1 MVRKKVF
8 NTNQAGEAVDTQP
21 FCYYCDRKFDD
32 EKTLVQHQRIKHF
45 CCFECGR
52 TFSSVTGLRVHM
64 LNAYKKSLKEVPRAM
79 AGREN
84 PDVFVHGMEGI
95 PQDVLEERMQKV
107 MAEQSERQE
116 RQDREQKERKERKER
131 EEEAPELQP
140 SGQADA
146 SPQKPSAPH
155 ATQALGTSQD
165 AEALPLEARRASH
178 RVVPSALPAERLSVG
193 VGGARAGPSTCL
205 GPRAV
210 RAFSSQGEFS
220 RGAWFPLGFPL
231 DFPESMALRVRF
243 LRASPRPKSGG
254 GCETLLGEAFKLLA
268 PELGDAL
275 AVPDSECLGEVPK
288 AFASL
293 NALALQALATCGL
306 LHRCNATKV
315 DAALTAILAA
325 MKPADAQ
332 LAGRAPT
339 AEAVP
344 HASSGPT
351 ASMAGFMPRP
361 VFTGMQ
367 PGKPPSMPVGA
378 MGCFAFPL
386 QGAMPGRHQSL
397 GPGRPAAPMAGGGFV
412 TQPQSMGCGS
422 CGCTGLPIPMVIGGK
437 QAACRSSKHALRF
450 RAA

>member
-165 AEALPLEARRASH
+165 AEALPLEEP
-178 RVVPSALPAERLSVG
+178 VLGLP
-193 VGGARAGPSTCL
+193 P
-205 GPRAV
+205 
-210 RAFSSQGEFS
+210 
-220 RGAWFPLGFPL
+220 
-231 DFPESMALRVRF
+231 
-243 LRASPRPKSGG
+243 
-254 GCETLLGEAFKLLA
+254 AFKLLA

>member
-146 SPQKPSAPH
+146 SATLNSGSMRCPAAFGGVFLRGPPQWWFSSKTTSHLHPSARLRPPK
-155 ATQALGTSQD
+155 AKRT
-165 AEALPLEARRASH
+165 ARD
-178 RVVPSALPAERLSVG
+178 
-193 VGGARAGPSTCL
+193 T
-205 GPRAV
+205 
-210 RAFSSQGEFS
+210 
-220 RGAWFPLGFPL
+220 GAWDLPGRRSTAGEPVLGLP
-231 DFPESMALRVRF
+231 P
-243 LRASPRPKSGG
+243 
-254 GCETLLGEAFKLLA
+254 AFKLLA